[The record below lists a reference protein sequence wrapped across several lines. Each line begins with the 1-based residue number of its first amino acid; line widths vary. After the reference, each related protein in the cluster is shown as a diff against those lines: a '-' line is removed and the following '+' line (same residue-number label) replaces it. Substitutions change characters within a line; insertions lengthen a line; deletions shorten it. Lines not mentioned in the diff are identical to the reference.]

1 MLTIGTRIKR
11 MESISADFFNKVTQ
25 NLSVFICLIS
35 QIRVP
40 IQNSISIQSNQLSVK
55 KLFLCTFKRTVY
67 IVNITIMYFQFI
79 STMKL

>member
-1 MLTIGTRIKR
+1 MLRIGIKIKR
-11 MESISADFFNKVTQ
+11 IELIYADLFNKITR
-25 NLSVFICLIS
+25 NLSLFICLIS

-40 IQNSISIQSNQLSVK
+40 IQNSISIQSNQLSIK
-55 KLFLCTFKRTVY
+55 KLFLCAFKRTVD